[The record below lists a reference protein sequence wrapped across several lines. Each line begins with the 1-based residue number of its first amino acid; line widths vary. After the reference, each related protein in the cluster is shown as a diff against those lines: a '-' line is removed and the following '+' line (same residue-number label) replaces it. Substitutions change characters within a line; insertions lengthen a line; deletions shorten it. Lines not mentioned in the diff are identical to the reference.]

1 MAAVLEPDLE
11 GLNQNPLTER
21 HPPAM
26 KPIKVI
32 AMSVAVPTVLGLGL
46 GLAACGSSG
55 GSSPGAT
62 KVKGIG
68 ASAEA
73 SLKNNKQLQSDLTD
87 AYTALSAC
95 AKSQTGMIV
104 TIPIPGSGEKPSVS
118 NVSVTV
124 IHHPVKAF
132 KKIVACT
139 PEGQKGGHA
148 TLHTVEVIVFK
159 NGVGHGVL
167 STDFTDVA
175 YFLATGKQLAK
186 K

>member
-1 MAAVLEPDLE
+1 
-11 GLNQNPLTER
+11 
-21 HPPAM
+21 M

-32 AMSVAVPTVLGLGL
+32 MVSVAVPTVLGL
-46 GLAACGSSG
+46 AACGSSSGSPAAAKVG
-55 GSSPGAT
+55 GLA
-62 KVKGIG
+62 
-68 ASAEA
+68 ASAKA
-73 SLKNNKQLQSDLTD
+73 SIKNNKQLQSDLTD

-118 NVSVTV
+118 QVSATV